1 MGARIVRND
10 KVVVVVAG
18 AGEDPLADLI
28 VDVNVDVDLAGDG
41 GLPALV
47 DEGRLDRLLLARH
60 GGRGEVRGGMLV
72 VFAGRPEALVLLLSI
87 GEGEPRE
94 EDQSKCQEVL
104 ALGSDMARRPSQ
116 HLGDNNV
123 DVWGN

>member
-10 KVVVVVAG
+10 QVVVVVAG
-18 AGEDPLADLI
+18 AGEHPLADLV
-28 VDVNVDVDLAGDG
+28 VDIDLAGDG
-41 GLPALV
+41 GLPALGE
-47 DEGRLDRLLLARH
+47 EGSLDRLLLARH
-60 GGRGEVRGGMLV
+60 GGRGEIRGGMLV
-72 VFAGRPEALVLLLSI
+72 VFGGRPEALVLLLSI

-94 EDQSKCQEVL
+94 EDQCKCQKVL

>member
-1 MGARIVRND
+1 M
-10 KVVVVVAG
+10 
-18 AGEDPLADLI
+18 
-28 VDVNVDVDLAGDG
+28 VNVGS
-41 GLPALV
+41 
-47 DEGRLDRLLLARH
+47 LDRLLSRPD
-60 GGRGEVRGGMLV
+60 GRGEVGSDMLV
-72 VFAGRPEALVLLLSI
+72 VFGWRPKPVAGTVRARVLLLSI

-116 HLGDNNV
+116 HFGDNNV